1 MIKVRQGGWQP
12 TGRQS
17 RQYRF
22 GKVMGITLYNFLLIA
37 VGEIINMEK
46 KLEGKYRI
54 RNEIDININKEING
68 T

>member
-1 MIKVRQGGWQP
+1 
-12 TGRQS
+12 
-17 RQYRF
+17 
-22 GKVMGITLYNFLLIA
+22 MGITLYNFLLIA